1 MSLLP
6 SVCAYCHAPIG
17 EPDSAFCET
26 HWHRLGSETRRSIV
40 GARNG
45 ARESGRPTKALPHAV
60 RRGQRELSVAD
71 SLGASLSSDKG
82 A

>member
-6 SVCAYCHAPIG
+6 PVCAHCQRPIG
-17 EPDSAFCET
+17 EPDAAFCEE

-40 GARNG
+40 GARNA
-45 ARESGRPTKALPHAV
+45 ARQARKPTKALLHAV
-60 RRGQRELSVAD
+60 RRGIRELAAAD
-71 SLGASLSSDKG
+71 SLATLPEYER